1 MTNVKIINGQTWHGR
16 RGKVENDFKYSI
28 DYLLFD
34 PDSLNEAP
42 WLLSKKGGWF
52 YGINQDDYGGLN
64 DLGNPKKWVNKILE
78 SLYPKLIIFEP
89 QFNKKVV
96 KIKAFDL

>member
-64 DLGNPKKWVNKILE
+64 DRGDPKKWVNKILK
-78 SLYPKLIIFEP
+78 SRNITC
-89 QFNKKVV
+89 VS
-96 KIKAFDL
+96 KILLLAQPRIWPCF